1 MNVLVRF
8 LDEYATAILYAG
20 ITAFAGAAGVVLKRI
35 GSRYFSNRTK
45 RRVVRNCIRAVE
57 RVYGDLPEE
66 EQYREKVK
74 AVAETLEVKGIRI
87 AEIETMLRID
97 EEEEASAR
105 GVVPEQKKAHRS
117 VGIRHCDTREPCR
130 SSHRILR
137 PGIFKGISRCS
148 GRSARR
154 GIKN

>member
-105 GVVPEQKKAHRS
+105 AS
-117 VGIRHCDTREPCR
+117 CR
-130 SSHRILR
+130 SEKKRTAV
-137 PGIFKGISRCS
+137 S
-148 GRSARR
+148 G
-154 GIKN
+154 

>member
-1 MNVLVRF
+1 MNILVRF

-45 RRVVRNCIRAVE
+45 RRVVKNCIRAVE

-74 AVAETLEVKGIRI
+74 AVAETLKVKGIRI

-105 GVVPEQKKAHRS
+105 GIVPGRKKAHRS
-117 VGIRHCDTREPCR
+117 AGMRHCDTRGPCR
-130 SSHRILR
+130 SSHRIPR
-137 PGIFKGISRCS
+137 PGIFRGISRSS
-148 GRSARR
+148 GRSARHCV
-154 GIKN
+154 KD

>member
-74 AVAETLEVKGIRI
+74 AVAETLEVKGIALPRSKRCCASTKKRRHPRAASCRSEKKRI
-87 AEIETMLRID
+87 A
-97 EEEEASAR
+97 
-105 GVVPEQKKAHRS
+105 V
-117 VGIRHCDTREPCR
+117 
-130 SSHRILR
+130 
-137 PGIFKGISRCS
+137 S
-148 GRSARR
+148 G
-154 GIKN
+154 

>member
-45 RRVVRNCIRAVE
+45 RRVVKNCIRAVE

-97 EEEEASAR
+97 EEEEASSRA
-105 GVVPEQKKAHRS
+105 VPERKKAHRS
-117 VGIRHCDTREPCR
+117 VGMRHCDTRGPCR
-130 SSHRILR
+130 SSHRIPR

-148 GRSARR
+148 GRSARH

>member
-105 GVVPEQKKAHRS
+105 GVVPERKKAHRS

-137 PGIFKGISRCS
+137 LGIFKGISRCS
-148 GRSARR
+148 GRSARH

>member
-74 AVAETLEVKGIRI
+74 AVAEGDTHCRDRNDAAHRRRRGGIR
-87 AEIETMLRID
+87 
-97 EEEEASAR
+97 
-105 GVVPEQKKAHRS
+105 
-117 VGIRHCDTREPCR
+117 
-130 SSHRILR
+130 
-137 PGIFKGISRCS
+137 
-148 GRSARR
+148 ARR
-154 GIKN
+154 RAGAKKSAPQCRDKALRYAGTMPELAQNFETGHIQGNLTLLRTFGEALH

>member
-1 MNVLVRF
+1 M
-8 LDEYATAILYAG
+8 
-20 ITAFAGAAGVVLKRI
+20 
-35 GSRYFSNRTK
+35 
-45 RRVVRNCIRAVE
+45 
-57 RVYGDLPEE
+57 
-66 EQYREKVK
+66 K
-74 AVAETLEVKGIRI
+74 AVAETLEGKGIRI

-148 GRSARR
+148 GRSARH

>member
-87 AEIETMLRID
+87 D

-105 GVVPEQKKAHRS
+105 GVVPERKKAHRS
-117 VGIRHCDTREPCR
+117 VGIRHCDTRGPCR

-148 GRSARR
+148 GRSARHC
-154 GIKN
+154 IKN

>member
-105 GVVPEQKKAHRS
+105 GVVPEQKKSAPQCRDKALRYAGTMPELAQNFETGHIQGNLTLLRAF
-117 VGIRHCDTREPCR
+117 GEARH
-130 SSHRILR
+130 
-137 PGIFKGISRCS
+137 
-148 GRSARR
+148 
-154 GIKN
+154 